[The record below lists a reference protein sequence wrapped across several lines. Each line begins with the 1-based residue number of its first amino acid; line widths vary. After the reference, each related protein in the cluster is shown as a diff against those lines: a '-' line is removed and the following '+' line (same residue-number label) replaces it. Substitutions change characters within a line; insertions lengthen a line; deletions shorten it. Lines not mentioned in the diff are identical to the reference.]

1 MKVLVLGSEGQIGKP
16 LSDFLKTKYGVIEWD
31 IMVNK
36 SQDLRKYNNVLEN
49 HVKNCDFIMFLAF
62 NVGGSKYLNTYESKY
77 EFIEDNLL
85 LMINTFNLIKKY
97 NKKFIFTSSQMSG
110 MLHSTYGNLKLIGE
124 KMTKTLGGI
133 NVRYWNVFG
142 YEEMNI
148 KSHVIT
154 DFINSAIKNKE
165 IKMLTNG
172 NEERQFI
179 YVNDVC
185 EAMETI
191 MLKYDEL
198 EKNEYYDITSY
209 EWSNINQVAEII
221 KQIIPCEIYKNN
233 NEDNVQKM
241 IKTEPSLHILKYWKP
256 KTSLYEGIKELIVKY
271 I

>member
-1 MKVLVLGSEGQIGKP
+1 MKILVLGSEGQIGKP
-16 LSDFLKTKYGVIEWD
+16 LSTYLKNKYDVIDWD
-31 IMVNK
+31 LVIDE
-36 SQDLRKYNNVLEN
+36 SQDLRKYNELLEQ
-49 HVKNCDFIMFLAF
+49 HIKECDFIMFLAF
-62 NVGGSKYLNTYESKY
+62 NVGGSKYLNSYENRY
-77 EFIEDNLL
+77 EFIEDNLS
-85 LMINTFNLIKKY
+85 LMTNTFNLIKKY

-154 DFINSAIKNKE
+154 DFIYSAIKTGE

-179 YVNDVC
+179 DVENVC

-198 EKNEYYDITSY
+198 NKGEYYDITSY
-209 EWSNINQVAEII
+209 EWSSVNQVAEII
-221 KQIIPCEIYKNN
+221 KQIIPCEIYRNN

-241 IKTEPSLHILKYWKP
+241 IKTEPTSHILKYWKP
-256 KTSLYEGIKELIVKY
+256 KTSLYDGIKKLIEKY